1 MENRAGFF
9 VEEGKRQQIATGE
22 LHLGVRT
29 KQNPHEIRET
39 LGWA

>member
-1 MENRAGFF
+1 MENRAVFL
-9 VEEGKRQQIATGE
+9 VKQGKRQQIATGE

-39 LGWA
+39 